1 MRFFIGI
8 FSMLWCF
15 SANAASIT
23 DIKETKNIC
32 QNAAE
37 IFGRGN
43 AEASFET
50 LKPYWPLPKEEIEN
64 LSYQTASQLKM
75 VSSRFGKILGAD
87 FVSTQTVGNS
97 FVRHTYLIKFEKH
110 AIRYMCT
117 FYKPKNKWLVNA
129 VVWDDKIAPL
139 FK

>member
-1 MRFFIGI
+1 MRFFIGVFLI
-8 FSMLWCF
+8 LWCF
-15 SANAASIT
+15 NATAAPIM

-32 QNAAE
+32 QKAAE
-37 IFGRGN
+37 IFGSGN

-87 FVSTQTVGNS
+87 FVFSQTAGKS
-97 FVRHTYLIKFEKH
+97 FIRHTYVIKFEKH
-110 AIRYMCT
+110 AVRYMCT
-117 FYKPKNKWLVNA
+117 FYKPKNTWLVNA
-129 VVWDDKIAPL
+129 ISWDDKITPL